1 MFDAIGHE
9 VTTLKRVRFGS
20 LELGTLMPGQ
30 FRELLRAEIT
40 AAFPGAPVR
49 EV

>member
-1 MFDAIGHE
+1 
-9 VTTLKRVRFGS
+9 VKFGS
-20 LELGTLMPGQ
+20 LELGGLMPGQ
-30 FRELLRAEIT
+30 FRELLRAEIA